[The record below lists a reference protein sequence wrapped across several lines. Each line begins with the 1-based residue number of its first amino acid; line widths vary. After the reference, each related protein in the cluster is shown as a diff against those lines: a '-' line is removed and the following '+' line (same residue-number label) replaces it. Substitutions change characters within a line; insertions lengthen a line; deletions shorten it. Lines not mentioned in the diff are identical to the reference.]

1 MDKSQEQAIIEE
13 VISYLIDH
21 KRFYNPSMLKNMIKD
36 LNYVY
41 ETSIEEFRKKQ
52 IDKKRYKQNSMFIAA
67 IDLYI
72 DKYMK
77 GEISLEE
84 YSRVYNFFDKVF

>member
-41 ETSIEEFRKKQ
+41 ENSIEEFRKKQ